1 MGPTAS
7 HGPSLDD
14 VSARLLMGPG
24 PVVSH
29 QFSDQSQ
36 VFPRAVSE
44 GHPPLGPQLVAAR
57 DQVMPAEGK
66 LHCLRAL

>member
-1 MGPTAS
+1 MTPTAG

-14 VSARLLMGPG
+14 VSARLLMGHG
-24 PVVSH
+24 GVVSQ
-29 QFSDQSQ
+29 QFTDQSH

-57 DQVMPAEGK
+57 DQVTPVEDRF
-66 LHCLRAL
+66 CLYLL